1 MAVNEPKK
9 LAIIYILK
17 VLESRSS
24 PEKRYSQQ
32 QIIDLVYDEY
42 GMKLDR
48 KTIRHNLSMLIE
60 AGFPLKYEEYHRTNK
75 DGQQE
80 NILTNWYYEHERK
93 WDESEL
99 KVMIDSL
106 LFSNYLPPKQCRE
119 LVKKIAELGDEGSQK
134 HLANSFGTVQ
144 QRPVNKSLFYNISVL
159 SEAIAVRKKVTFHYC
174 DYDTDLKLHPRS
186 DSEGSPKLYTIS
198 PYKLLSMNGRY
209 YMLGKNDTHDDI
221 STFRIDRIKD
231 IEMTRINAV
240 SVRAIKGLENGI
252 DLAEF
257 TAEHPNMWGGDVC
270 TCTFICP
277 RYIMDDIVDWF
288 GSRANIRQ
296 LENDMLEIRVRIS
309 EGAMKHWAIQ
319 YADCVEVTS
328 PKRVREDIAVT
339 LREAAER
346 YK

>member
-1 MAVNEPKK
+1 
-9 LAIIYILK
+9 
-17 VLESRSS
+17 
-24 PEKRYSQQ
+24 
-32 QIIDLVYDEY
+32 
-42 GMKLDR
+42 
-48 KTIRHNLSMLIE
+48 
-60 AGFPLKYEEYHRTNK
+60 
-75 DGQQE
+75 
-80 NILTNWYYEHERK
+80 
-93 WDESEL
+93 
-99 KVMIDSL
+99 
-106 LFSNYLPPKQCRE
+106 
-119 LVKKIAELGDEGSQK
+119 VKKIAELGDEGSQK

-159 SEAIAVRKKVTFHYC
+159 SEAIAARKKVTFHYC

-240 SVRAIKGLENGI
+240 SVRVIKGLENGI

-296 LENDMLEIRVRIS
+296 LENDMQEIRVRIS

-319 YADCVEVTS
+319 YADCVEVIS